1 MKDKDS
7 QLIFEKYQQIQEASP
22 IGLGQRFGNWAK
34 RKIAAAL
41 PTFTGDWGHRLAG
54 EKQAQ
59 TEIIK
64 LKQQFER
71 FKGQFRLQKDNVQSR
86 HLFTFLKNNGIDEN
100 INAMKSLKKN
110 PNMYLDDNE
119 VNTFI
124 NDSYQE
130 QLETGL
136 YSTPP
141 TNQPATKP
149 STSIT
154 NKKTNKNSNQPATK
168 PNTNTAV
175 KRGSTSITPTTPSKG
190 TRKTTRQPAKKLGK
204 MIVA

>member
-71 FKGQFRLQKDNVQSR
+71 FKGQFRLKANNVQAR
-86 HLFTFLKNNGIDEN
+86 HLFTFLKNNGVNEN
-100 INAMKSLKKN
+100 GNAMKSLKQN
-110 PNMYLDDNE
+110 LNMYLDDNE

-124 NDSYQE
+124 NDSYQD
-130 QLETGL
+130 QLEMGL
-136 YSTPP
+136 YKQ
-141 TNQPATKP
+141 QPATKP
-149 STSIT
+149 KTSTSKIKQR
-154 NKKTNKNSNQPATK
+154 KKK
-168 PNTNTAV
+168 P
-175 KRGSTSITPTTPSKG
+175 
-190 TRKTTRQPAKKLGK
+190 
-204 MIVA
+204 